1 MSFLN
6 SLIDNLDEALI
17 ILDKEGKILLINKV
31 ATELNKSVFQKP
43 FVEGDYLVNCLDKET
58 SQAVLEIIQ
67 RNEQNQPEKYF
78 ADLKNHQG
86 PVISL
91 EFNFVPLHNSEG
103 LKTHTYI
110 LIHDITEYKLYERKI
125 VNQASNISS
134 LIEKANAIIIGLDTG
149 GYITDW
155 NKHCE
160 VIIGFRKE
168 EVLAQKFGAILL
180 REVDGKE
187 FEEMFAK
194 ALRQES
200 DTSHE
205 LLIRTSQ
212 GNLVTLL
219 LSCTA
224 RLSSSNQL
232 IGLILVG
239 QDITELIEYRM
250 ALEMKVEERTRE
262 LRRALQKKRE
272 ALEIKSRFVSVAS
285 HEFRSPLSSI
295 QYHIDFIK
303 QTIGAIGTEDPAR
316 RLNSI
321 EKHVQHMTALLDDVL
336 TYEKSESNKIKL
348 DFSKIELHDF
358 LNKIIE
364 GLNYY
369 ESKSNCS
376 IQTDFSHI
384 PLIMISDERLLRS
397 ILTNLLTNAIKF
409 SPDRERVF
417 LTVKGS
423 GHQLIIIVRDEG
435 IGIDEDE
442 IEKVFEPFLRGR
454 SAASIQGTG
463 LGLSIVKKSVQLL
476 NGTIHV
482 KSTLGEG
489 TTFTVAIPN
498 EQG

>member
-1 MSFLN
+1 
-6 SLIDNLDEALI
+6 
-17 ILDKEGKILLINKV
+17 
-31 ATELNKSVFQKP
+31 
-43 FVEGDYLVNCLDKET
+43 
-58 SQAVLEIIQ
+58 
-67 RNEQNQPEKYF
+67 
-78 ADLKNHQG
+78 
-86 PVISL
+86 
-91 EFNFVPLHNSEG
+91 
-103 LKTHTYI
+103 
-110 LIHDITEYKLYERKI
+110 
-125 VNQASNISS
+125 
-134 LIEKANAIIIGLDTG
+134 
-149 GYITDW
+149 
-155 NKHCE
+155 
-160 VIIGFRKE
+160 
-168 EVLAQKFGAILL
+168 
-180 REVDGKE
+180 
-187 FEEMFAK
+187 
-194 ALRQES
+194 
-200 DTSHE
+200 
-205 LLIRTSQ
+205 
-212 GNLVTLL
+212 
-219 LSCTA
+219 
-224 RLSSSNQL
+224 
-232 IGLILVG
+232 
-239 QDITELIEYRM
+239 
-250 ALEMKVEERTRE
+250 
-262 LRRALQKKRE
+262 
-272 ALEIKSRFVSVAS
+272 
-285 HEFRSPLSSI
+285 
-295 QYHIDFIK
+295 
-303 QTIGAIGTEDPAR
+303 
-316 RLNSI
+316 LNSI